1 MLASCAAPR
10 VLRGRDDGRL
20 DAPALRRPGP
30 HLDPHHQLGARG
42 QPRRPRR
49 DLQAPGHH
57 RVGVTLIPS

>member
-20 DAPALRRPGP
+20 YAPALRRPGP
-30 HLDPHHQLGARG
+30 YLDVHRQLGALG

-49 DLQAPGHH
+49 DLQAPGYH
-57 RVGVTLIPS
+57 RVGVTLSLN